1 MQPILN
7 QASPAYPAILNLGFR
22 LFFAA
27 AALFS
32 VFSIL
37 AWAGIYS
44 AGWDLQSMAL
54 SPATWHAH
62 EMIFGYSQAVIAGF
76 LLTAVGNWTGKQM
89 LHGYPL
95 LALLLLWLAA
105 RVLFL
110 VEDNISI
117 ALLAG
122 VDCAFT
128 IFLIIALL
136 IPILQ
141 AGQMKQ
147 LGIISKLV
155 LMLASNL
162 LFYAGMLGLL
172 EDGMRIGLYSGIYL
186 VVALI
191 LVLARRVF
199 PFFIERGVGY
209 TVELRNRTWLDMS
222 SLVLF
227 LAFWVA
233 DILRPDSLP
242 VALLALTLLALH
254 AVRLAGWHTAG
265 IWQKPLLWVLYL
277 GYLWLVIAFALKA
290 AVYFFGISP
299 FLAVHAFSY
308 GAIGMI
314 TLGMMSRVI
323 LGHTG
328 RDMSSP
334 PPALLPT
341 FALLFTGS
349 VTRVLLPL
357 LAPAHYQAWIGLSQ
371 GLWVIA
377 FTLFL
382 FIYLPMLVRARIDG
396 RPG

>member
-1 MQPILN
+1 MQPVQN
-7 QASPAYPAILNLGFR
+7 QAPPAYPAILNLGFR
-22 LFFAA
+22 PFFAA

-32 VFSIL
+32 VFTVL
-37 AWAGIYS
+37 AWAGMYL
-44 AGWDLQSMAL
+44 AGWDLQSLAL
-54 SPATWHAH
+54 PPSTWHAH
-62 EMIFGYSQAVIAGF
+62 EMIFGYAQAVIAGF

-110 VEDNISI
+110 AGENVSVV
-117 ALLAG
+117 LLAG

-136 IPILQ
+136 RPILE

-172 EDGMRIGLYSGIYL
+172 DDGMRIGLYSGIYL
-186 VVALI
+186 VVALVF
-191 LVLARRVF
+191 VLARRVF

-209 TVELRNRTWLDMS
+209 AVELRNRTWLDMS

-233 DILRPDSLP
+233 DVLRPDSLP
-242 VALLALTLLALH
+242 VALLALALLALH
-254 AVRLAGWHTAG
+254 ALRLAGWHTAG

-299 FLAVHAFSY
+299 FLALHAFSY

-314 TLGMMSRVI
+314 TLGMMSRVT

-328 RDMSSP
+328 RDMTDP
-334 PPALLPT
+334 PSTLLPA
-341 FALLFTGS
+341 FALLFAGS
-349 VTRVLLPL
+349 LARVLLPL
-357 LAPAHYQAWIGLSQ
+357 LAPAYYKAWIGLSQ
-371 GLWVIA
+371 GLWLVA
-377 FTLFL
+377 FSLFL
-382 FIYLPMLVRARIDG
+382 FTYLPMLVQARVDG

>member
-1 MQPILN
+1 MQPVQN
-7 QASPAYPAILNLGFR
+7 QAPPAYPAILNLGFR
-22 LFFAA
+22 PFFAA

-32 VFSIL
+32 VFTVL
-37 AWAGIYS
+37 AWAGMYL

-54 SPATWHAH
+54 PPSTWHAH
-62 EMIFGYSQAVIAGF
+62 EMIFGYGQAVIAGF

-105 RVLFL
+105 RLLFL
-110 VEDNISI
+110 AGEHVST

-128 IFLIIALL
+128 VFLIIALL
-136 IPILQ
+136 RPILE

-172 EDGMRIGLYSGIYL
+172 DDGMRIGLYSGIYL
-186 VVALI
+186 VVALVF
-191 LVLARRVF
+191 VLARRVF

-209 TVELRNRTWLDMS
+209 AVELRNRTWLDMS

-233 DILRPDSLP
+233 DVLRPDSLP
-242 VALLALTLLALH
+242 VALLALALLALH
-254 AVRLAGWHTAG
+254 ALRLAGWHTAG

-290 AVYFFGISP
+290 A
-299 FLAVHAFSY
+299 
-308 GAIGMI
+308 
-314 TLGMMSRVI
+314 
-323 LGHTG
+323 
-328 RDMSSP
+328 
-334 PPALLPT
+334 
-341 FALLFTGS
+341 
-349 VTRVLLPL
+349 
-357 LAPAHYQAWIGLSQ
+357 
-371 GLWVIA
+371 
-377 FTLFL
+377 
-382 FIYLPMLVRARIDG
+382 
-396 RPG
+396 

>member
-1 MQPILN
+1 MQPIQN
-7 QASPAYPAILNLGFR
+7 QAPPAYPAILNLGFR
-22 LFFAA
+22 PFFAA

-32 VFSIL
+32 VFTIL
-37 AWAGIYS
+37 AWTGIYL
-44 AGWDLQSMAL
+44 AGWDLQSTAL
-54 SPATWHAH
+54 PPVTWHAH

-110 VEDNISI
+110 AGENVSTL
-117 ALLAG
+117 LLASI
-122 VDCAFT
+122 DCAFT

-141 AGQMKQ
+141 VGQMKQ

-155 LMLASNL
+155 LLLASNL

-172 EDGMRIGLYSGIYL
+172 DDGIRIGLYSGIYL

-254 AVRLAGWHTAG
+254 ALRLAGWHTAG

-299 FLAVHAFSY
+299 FLALHAFAY

-314 TLGMMSRVI
+314 TLGMMSRVT

-328 RDMSSP
+328 RDMTDP
-334 PPALLPT
+334 PSALLPT
-341 FALLFTGS
+341 FALLFAGS
-349 VTRVLLPL
+349 ITRVLLPL
-357 LAPAHYQAWIGLSQ
+357 LAPAHYKVWIGLSQ

-382 FIYLPMLVRARIDG
+382 FIYLPMLMRARVDG
-396 RPG
+396 KPG